1 MDRELLL
8 EIGCEELPAA
18 WLPALTRQI
27 GEVTQA
33 SLGAARLAAHAPIE
47 TYSTPRRLT
56 VRIAKLAERQT
67 DLEDLVTGPP
77 VSAAF
82 KPDGTPTPAA
92 AGFAAKQ
99 NVDVDRLE
107 QIETPKG
114 RYLAYRRHL
123 RGKASADVLPDVLG
137 GVLRGLSFPKQMH
150 WDALLEDG
158 RGELLFGRPIRWI
171 LFLYGGRVV
180 PFRIGRTEAAQGP
193 KVQEIRTAAVTYGHR
208 FLATSG
214 RAGGALK
221 IKTFEDYRAR
231 LLEHFVIIERST
243 RHDKIARELD
253 AKALRLRGRVG
264 TLAVGESTLLE
275 EVPDLVEYPS
285 VVAGIFNPEFLQL
298 PEEVLT
304 TTMVHHQHFFPVVNE
319 EGRLMPAFLAVVNT
333 EPADEHTIARNAE
346 RVLTARLRDAVFFW
360 NADRRTPLADR
371 VERLSTVH
379 FHRALGTY
387 RDKAERI
394 AALAAAIAHEA
405 FGAGE
410 DVAAHASE
418 AARLAKVDLTTDMVR
433 ELTELQGVMGGVYAR
448 EEGRPEDVWKAIYYH
463 YLPIGVEAD
472 APPSAAQL
480 GSGAITWA
488 AVSLADKLDT
498 IVGLLAAGERVTGT
512 RDPFGVRRQAQGVV
526 KILVD
531 LPAVTGLQVSPDVAD
546 LLEWAWRGLE
556 RIPGLSREAWHG
568 MAVEFFAER
577 LQHLFERRGFSYD
590 EGRAVLAGAAVQ
602 RRLQPLDAL
611 RRIEALSQARRSA
624 EFEALAVLFKRVKN
638 ITRELP
644 AGAASAETFAALGPQ
659 LREPAE
665 LALVA
670 EIERRRPAIDAAL
683 GGGRYP
689 EALAELAALRP
700 AVDRFFVEVLVMT
713 DEASLREARL
723 TLLRALRDLVL
734 QIADL
739 SEIVPHTES

>member
-1 MDRELLL
+1 MDREFLL
-8 EIGCEELPAA
+8 ELGCEELPAA
-18 WLPALTRQI
+18 WLPGLTRQI
-27 GEVTQA
+27 GEVVQA
-33 SLGAARLAAHAPIE
+33 SLATARLAPNAPIE
-47 TYSTPRRLT
+47 TFSTPRRLA
-56 VRIAKLAERQT
+56 VRIARVAERQT

-82 KPDGTPTPAA
+82 RPDGSPTPAA
-92 AGFAAKQ
+92 AGFAGKQ
-99 NVDVDRLE
+99 GVAVDRLE
-107 QIETPKG
+107 QVDTPKG
-114 RYLAYRRHL
+114 KYLAFRRHL
-123 RGKASADVLPDVLG
+123 RGKAAADVLSDVLG

-150 WDALLEDG
+150 WDAELDDA

-180 PFRIGRTEAAQGP
+180 PFRIGRTPAAQGP
-193 KVQEIRTAAVTYGHR
+193 RVQEVRTAAVTYGHR

-214 RAGGALK
+214 RAGGAIK

-231 LLEHFVIIERST
+231 LLEHFVILERSA

-253 AKALRLRGRVG
+253 ARAQRLRGRVG
-264 TLAVGESTLLE
+264 TLAIGESALLE

-304 TTMVHHQHFFPVVNE
+304 TTMVHHQHFFPVVND

-346 RVLTARLRDAVFFW
+346 RVLTARLRDATFFW
-360 NADRRTPLADR
+360 NADRRTTLASR
-371 VERLSTVH
+371 IERLGTVH
-379 FHRALGTY
+379 FHRALGSY
-387 RDKAERI
+387 REKAERI
-394 AALAAAIAHEA
+394 AGLAGLIASEA
-405 FGAGE
+405 FHLDE
-410 DVAAHASE
+410 AASKAASE

-472 APPSAAQL
+472 AAPSAAQL
-480 GSGAITWA
+480 GAGARTWA
-488 AVSLADKLDT
+488 AVSIADKLDT

-531 LPAVTGLQVSPDVAD
+531 LHAVTGVDAAPDIAE
-546 LLEWAWRGLE
+546 LLERAWQGLAP
-556 RIPGLSREAWHG
+556 IPGLNREAWHG
-568 MAVEFFAER
+568 MALDFFVER
-577 LQHLFERRGFSYD
+577 LQHLLERRGFAYD
-590 EGRAVLAGAAVQ
+590 EARAVLAGAAASGQLRPRDVM
-602 RRLQPLDAL
+602 RRVGAL
-611 RRIEALSQARRSA
+611 AHARRSA

-644 AGAASAETFAALGPQ
+644 AGDISPAAFEG
-659 LREPAE
+659 LRSRLKEPAE
-665 LALVA
+665 LALLG
-670 EIERRRPAIDAAL
+670 EIEGRRAAIDRGLAQ
-683 GGGRYP
+683 GRYP
-689 EALAELAALRP
+689 DVLAELAGLRP

-713 DEASLREARL
+713 DEASLRDARL

-734 QIADL
+734 HIADL